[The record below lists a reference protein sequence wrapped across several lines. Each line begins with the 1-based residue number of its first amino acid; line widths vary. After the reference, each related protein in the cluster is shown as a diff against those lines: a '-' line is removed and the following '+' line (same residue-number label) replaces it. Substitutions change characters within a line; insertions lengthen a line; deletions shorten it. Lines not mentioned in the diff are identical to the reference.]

1 MPIAALKS
9 CFTDDQRS
17 NITNRRRAVGVHH
30 TNSIHDLYT
39 GTAPIQSP
47 FKNPPYLIHSKIQ
60 EAKLVKRPSDLRRGL
75 QRREEGVVHAFPHPF
90 ISDFELFA
98 CGRLKDDWE

>member
-9 CFTDDQRS
+9 RFTDDQRS
-17 NITNRRRAVGVHH
+17 NVTNRRRAVGVHH

-39 GTAPIQSP
+39 VKAPIQSP

-60 EAKLVKRPSDLRRGL
+60 EAKLVERPSDLRRTL
-75 QRREEGVVHAFPHPF
+75 LYL
-90 ISDFELFA
+90 ILSSYFA
-98 CGRLKDDWE
+98 SGRLKDDWE